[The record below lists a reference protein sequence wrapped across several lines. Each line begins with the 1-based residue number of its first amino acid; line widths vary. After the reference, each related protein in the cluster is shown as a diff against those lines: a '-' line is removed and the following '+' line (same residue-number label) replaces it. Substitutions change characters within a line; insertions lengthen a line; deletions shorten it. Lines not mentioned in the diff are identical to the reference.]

1 MQTFWIFLFQLGVI
15 LAMNESEHCW
25 INFLGLL
32 FSLISA
38 INFEGG
44 EKDES

>member
-15 LAMNESEHCW
+15 LAMNESEHHW

-38 INFEGG
+38 INLEGG
-44 EKDES
+44 EKNES